1 MFRNKLEAVLCY
13 NESPFECK
21 QFKWNK
27 FVLFTSLCS
36 LKYGERRLVHKRP
49 EVSLRIAQ
57 RRFAAAHYVG
67 RVGGYYHFL
76 LHSSGRVTN
85 KHLGDDDDKTRL
97 KRHRPLSPRSP
108 RLG

>member
-1 MFRNKLEAVLCY
+1 MY
-13 NESPFECK
+13 S
-21 QFKWNK
+21 
-27 FVLFTSLCS
+27 SLPCASVS

-85 KHLGDDDDKTRL
+85 KHLGDDDKTRL
-97 KRHRPLSPRSP
+97 KRRRPLSPRRAALASIVA
-108 RLG
+108 RGDVMRDQNTFS